1 MESKD
6 VGLMKLTSRLAEM
19 ISDSRNQ
26 NLDFFSEIPDHRMDR
41 RKRHPV
47 EEILLVRFC
56 GMIAG
61 CESWEDLELFGK
73 TKLAYLQRYLPF
85 KNGMP
90 SDDTLRRFFRAL
102 DPEIF
107 EACFVRWVK
116 SFQIDLMDKIVAVD
130 GKTSRRSFDGE
141 PKAMHLVSAFVS
153 GLGITL
159 GQLKTADKSNEITA
173 LPELL
178 EMLDMTGSTVTI
190 DAMGCQ
196 TKIVE
201 KIIDKGANYVIGL
214 KGNQGELHE
223 DVRLIFANK
232 PAKMSFLTDEEFD
245 KGHGRLETRRAMV
258 ISDIQWF
265 KDKYPQ
271 WKGLSSL
278 VEIES
283 LREIKGERSTE
294 KRYYISSLSGEVKT
308 LSQAV
313 RQHWGVENKLH
324 WVLDVCFNDDQ
335 SRIRKGNAPRNI
347 AIIKKT
353 VLNLLQI
360 IKKDRPSI
368 SLKRMRKLAGWDHDF
383 LDSVLMAK
391 F

>member
-1 MESKD
+1 MELEMESKE
-6 VGLMKLTSRLAEM
+6 VGF
-19 ISDSRNQ
+19 
-26 NLDFFSEIPDHRMDR
+26 LDFFSEIPDHRMDR
-41 RKRHPV
+41 RKLHPV
-47 EEILLVRFC
+47 EEILLVTFC

-85 KNGMP
+85 ENGIP

-107 EACFVRWVK
+107 ESCFVRWVK
-116 SFQIDLMDKIVAVD
+116 SLQIDLMDKIVAVD

-141 PKAMHLVSAFVS
+141 HKAMHLVSAFVS
-153 GLGITL
+153 ELGITL

-173 LPELL
+173 IPELL
-178 EMLDMTGSTVTI
+178 EMLDITGSTVTI

-223 DVRLIFANK
+223 DVRLIFENK
-232 PAKMSFLTDEEFD
+232 PAKMSFLRSEEFD
-245 KGHGRLETRRAMV
+245 KGHGRLETRRATV
-258 ISDIQWF
+258 TADIQWF
-265 KDKYPQ
+265 KDKYRQ

-278 VEIES
+278 VEMES
-283 LREIKGERSTE
+283 LREIKGELSTE
-294 KRYYISSLSGEVKT
+294 KRYYISSLSGEVEA
-308 LSQAV
+308 LSKAI

-324 WVLDVCFNDDQ
+324 WILDVCFNDDQ

-353 VLNLLQI
+353 GLNLLQM
-360 IKKDRPSI
+360 IKKDRPRI